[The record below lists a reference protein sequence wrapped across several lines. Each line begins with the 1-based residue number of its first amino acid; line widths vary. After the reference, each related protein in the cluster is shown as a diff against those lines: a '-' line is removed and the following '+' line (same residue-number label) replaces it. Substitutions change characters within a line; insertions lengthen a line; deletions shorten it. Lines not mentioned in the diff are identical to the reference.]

1 MRRYTSTHW
10 GIYEVVGSPDAPRL
24 VAFDGDPDPSEIGF
38 SMLDAVRRLRV
49 MRPSVRRSCLEH
61 GMGAAPELRG
71 LEPFVEVDWDT
82 ALDLAAGALRST
94 IDGHGNRAVFG
105 GSYGWGS
112 AGRFHHAQS
121 QIHRF
126 LNCLGGYV
134 RHTDSYSLGAA
145 RVLMPHIV
153 APMDELIVEH
163 TSWNVLRE
171 HTQLFVTFGGDP
183 RKNAQVNPGGAGEHL
198 VRGGLAAMAHAGVEF
213 VNVSPVRD
221 DLDTGA
227 AFQWVGIRP
236 NTDTAMMLGL
246 AYELHRN
253 GWHDRVFLERYCV
266 GFDRFERYLTGQS
279 DGLPKDAP
287 WASTITGVATPVI
300 VDLAARMASKR
311 TMLNAA
317 WSLQR
322 AHHGEQPYWMLV
334 TLAAMLG
341 QIGMPGGGFGV
352 GYGATGVMG
361 NANPRFT
368 GPTLPQGRAGI
379 PDFIPVARIADLLER
394 PGETFS
400 YNGSDYQYAPIRL
413 IFWAGGNPFH
423 HHQDLARLAK
433 AWRTVPHVIVNEQ
446 FWTANARMA
455 DIVLPATTTLE
466 RDDIGFATRERYM
479 VAMKKVIEPVGE
491 ARSDY
496 EIFSALADRLG
507 VAQAFTESRSERDWL
522 RHIYDDCRP
531 RARLAGIDLPAF
543 DDFWDAGLIDTAR
556 ADQSLVMLEQFR
568 DDPAANPLRTPSGRI
583 EIFSERIAGFGY
595 DDCPGHPTWLEPAEW
610 LGAEVAQARPFHLI
624 SDQPHTKLH
633 SQLDHSALSAGNRIE
648 GREPVLMH
656 PQDAAALGIVAGDVV
671 RVFNDRGSCLAGA
684 VLSEGI
690 RRGVLK
696 LSTGAWLDPAD
707 WRDIRDDKHGN
718 PNILTL
724 DIGASGLSQGCIA
737 QTCLVSVEKFT
748 GVAPVVTA
756 HTLPPIVAHEPRA

>member
-1 MRRYTSTHW
+1 M
-10 GIYEVVGSPDAPRL
+10 
-24 VAFDGDPDPSEIGF
+24 
-38 SMLDAVRRLRV
+38 
-49 MRPSVRRSCLEH
+49 
-61 GMGAAPELRG
+61 
-71 LEPFVEVDWDT
+71 
-82 ALDLAAGALRST
+82 
-94 IDGHGNRAVFG
+94 
-105 GSYGWGS
+105 
-112 AGRFHHAQS
+112 
-121 QIHRF
+121 
-126 LNCLGGYV
+126 
-134 RHTDSYSLGAA
+134 
-145 RVLMPHIV
+145 
-153 APMDELIVEH
+153 
-163 TSWNVLRE
+163 
-171 HTQLFVTFGGDP
+171 
-183 RKNAQVNPGGAGEHL
+183 
-198 VRGGLAAMAHAGVEF
+198 
-213 VNVSPVRD
+213 
-221 DLDTGA
+221 
-227 AFQWVGIRP
+227 
-236 NTDTAMMLGL
+236 
-246 AYELHRN
+246 
-253 GWHDRVFLERYCV
+253 
-266 GFDRFERYLTGQS
+266 
-279 DGLPKDAP
+279 
-287 WASTITGVATPVI
+287 
-300 VDLAARMASKR
+300 
-311 TMLNAA
+311 
-317 WSLQR
+317 
-322 AHHGEQPYWMLV
+322 
-334 TLAAMLG
+334 
-341 QIGMPGGGFGV
+341 
-352 GYGATGVMG
+352 
-361 NANPRFT
+361 
-368 GPTLPQGRAGI
+368 
-379 PDFIPVARIADLLER
+379 
-394 PGETFS
+394 
-400 YNGSDYQYAPIRL
+400 
-413 IFWAGGNPFH
+413 
-423 HHQDLARLAK
+423 
-433 AWRTVPHVIVNEQ
+433 
-446 FWTANARMA
+446 
-455 DIVLPATTTLE
+455 PATTTLE

>member
-10 GIYEVVGSPDAPRL
+10 GIYEVVGFPADPRL
-24 VAFDGDPDPSEIGF
+24 AAFDGDPDPSDIGF

-94 IDGHGNRAVFG
+94 IAEHGNRAVFG

-163 TSWNVLRE
+163 TSWNVMRD
-171 HTQLFVTFGGDP
+171 HTQLFVTFGGVP

-198 VRGGLAAMAHAGVEF
+198 VRGGLAAMARAGVEF

-227 AFQWVGIRP
+227 AFQWVAIRP
-236 NTDTAMMLGL
+236 NTDTAMMLGI
-246 AYELHRN
+246 AYELYRN
-253 GWHDRVFLERYCV
+253 GWHDRAFLDRYCV
-266 GFDRFERYLTGQS
+266 GFGRFERYLTGQD
-279 DGLPKDAP
+279 DGVPKDAQ
-287 WASTITGVATPVI
+287 WASAITGVGSQVI
-300 VDLAARMASKR
+300 VDLAARMARKR
-311 TMLNAA
+311 TMLNVA

-322 AHHGEQPYWMLV
+322 SHHGEQPFWMLV

-341 QIGMPGGGFGV
+341 QIGLPGGGFGV

-368 GPTLPQGRAGI
+368 GPTLSQGRAGI

-394 PGETFS
+394 PGETFT
-400 YNGSDYQYAPIRL
+400 YNGSSYQYAPIRL

-455 DIVLPATTTLE
+455 DIVFPATTTLE
-466 RDDIGFATRERYM
+466 RDDVGFATRERYM

-496 EIFSALADRLG
+496 EIFSALAHKLG

-531 RARLAGIDLPAF
+531 RARLAGIDLPSF

-568 DDPAANPLRTPSGRI
+568 NDPSANPLRTPSGRI

-595 DDCPGHPTWLEPAEW
+595 DDCPGYPKWMEPIEW
-610 LGAEVAQARPFHLI
+610 LGAGAAQARPFHLL

-633 SQLDHSALSAGNRIE
+633 SQLDHSALSVGNRIQ

-656 PQDAAALGIVAGDVV
+656 REDAVALGIGAGDIV
-671 RVFNDRGSCLAGA
+671 RVFNDRGSCLAAA
-684 VLSEGI
+684 VLSDGI
-690 RRGVLK
+690 ARGVAK

-718 PNILTL
+718 PNMVTL
-724 DIGASGLSQGCIA
+724 DIGASALSQGCIA
-737 QTCLVSVEKFT
+737 QTCLVAIEKFE
-748 GVAPVVTA
+748 GDPPAVTA
-756 HTLPPIVAHEPRA
+756 HTLPPIVARDSRA